1 MKSGKT
7 VLCQKDLEK
16 GNAVDNYRLISCL
29 PVMWKLMIGVI
40 ADNIYTYMESNK
52 LPEEQKG
59 CRRGTK
65 DQLQIDKMIL
75 KDCKSRHTNLA
86 MVWVDY

>member
-7 VLCQKDLEK
+7 VLCQKDIEK

-40 ADNIYTYMESNK
+40 ADNILHIRIWKVINYLRNRRAVEENAEGRRISN
-52 LPEEQKG
+52 
-59 CRRGTK
+59 
-65 DQLQIDKMIL
+65 
-75 KDCKSRHTNLA
+75 
-86 MVWVDY
+86 